1 MYTPIA
7 GEIKEEILRRVKED
21 GITVPVAA
29 AAAGVSPT
37 TVYGWLS
44 KESEKTGT
52 SQIELARLRRENQGL
67 YEIIG
72 KLTVVVEKSKRGRL

>member
-1 MYTPIA
+1 MYAPIA
-7 GEIKEEILRRVKED
+7 KDIKDEILRRVKED